1 MRNKVRKQV
10 SGSLI
15 TGQETLSNENG
26 DGVKQSALVCLRKK
40 RLNADK
46 LVKKNFYITCK
57 TWVKYPPAMGLL
69 CQNKK
74 VREIIKTMHAL
85 LSVILLSKMQR
96 FVSVS
101 GTFGVNYWDR

>member
-1 MRNKVRKQV
+1 M
-10 SGSLI
+10 
-15 TGQETLSNENG
+15 
-26 DGVKQSALVCLRKK
+26 
-40 RLNADK
+40 
-46 LVKKNFYITCK
+46 
-57 TWVKYPPAMGLL
+57 KYPPAMGLL